1 MKNNST
7 INYEV
12 LKEQAAELH
21 ALTMST
27 CEMCG
32 GTYEENLDGAEAYF
46 SLNGEHFKMLV
57 KKC

>member
-1 MKNNST
+1 MKDNFVNNCE
-7 INYEV
+7 I

-21 ALTMST
+21 ALIMYT

-32 GTYEENLDGAEAYF
+32 GTYEENLNGAEAYF
-46 SLNGEHFKMLV
+46 SLNGKHFKMLI